1 MTENYIDKRLKE
13 FTSTNSTAAGN
24 SDGLVCPPPG
34 TITIAPNAPMLI
46 TEEQLNH
53 KYEEITKLLFESKHR
68 LDELHDK
75 IDAVLK
81 NN

>member
-1 MTENYIDKRLKE
+1 MTEDK
-13 FTSTNSTAAGN
+13 FFSGVTAAANPEGKI
-24 SDGLVCPPPG
+24 CPDPG
-34 TITIAPNAPMLI
+34 QVTIAPNAHLI
-46 TEEQLNH
+46 ENDAKKMRDTEILR
-53 KYEEITKLLFESKHR
+53 LLYESKRR

>member
-1 MTENYIDKRLKE
+1 MTQDKIWHGV
-13 FTSTNSTAAGN
+13 TAAANPEGKI
-24 SDGLVCPPPG
+24 CPDPG
-34 TITIAPNAPMLI
+34 EIAIAPNAPLI
-46 TEEQLNH
+46 EHDAKKKRDL
-53 KYEEITKLLFESKHR
+53 EILRLLYESKRR

>member
-1 MTENYIDKRLKE
+1 MTEDK
-13 FTSTNSTAAGN
+13 FFHGVTAAANPEGKI
-24 SDGLVCPPPG
+24 CPDAG
-34 TITIAPNAPMLI
+34 KITIAPNGPLVEHEAKKKRDL
-46 TEEQLNH
+46 
-53 KYEEITKLLFESKHR
+53 EILRLLYESKSR